1 MATDYARESGEAELI
16 VFASTYEEAT
26 FADGVDPM
34 FTFLDEDSLPII
46 GDYTVEFT
54 SDLKYEITIT
64 GSGMDSE
71 TTDTVDIFIGGV

>member
-1 MATDYARESGEAELI
+1 MATDYAREAGEAEVI

-34 FTFLDEDSLPII
+34 FTFLDEDSLPTI

-54 SDLKYEITIT
+54 SDFKYEITIT

-71 TTDTVDIFIGGV
+71 TTDSVDIFIGGV